1 MLKKKLLISLVIIQG
16 LLIIAGIIAIIFGV
30 FYKMSNNDSK
40 TTIMNK
46 NIGLNDVYL
55 INENQ
60 YQQKLVIDNK
70 AIFQIVDIETNKVLK
85 EIVIEKD

>member
-1 MLKKKLLISLVIIQG
+1 MLKKKILISLVLIQG

-30 FYKMSNNDSK
+30 FYKMSNNDNK
-40 TTIMNK
+40 TIILNK

-55 INENQ
+55 INENH
-60 YQQKLVIDNK
+60 YQQKLVKDNK
-70 AIFQIVDIETNKVLK
+70 AIFQIVDIETNKILK

>member
-1 MLKKKLLISLVIIQG
+1 MLKKKLLLSLVIIQG

-30 FYKMSNNDSK
+30 FYKMSKNDNK
-40 TTIMNK
+40 KIIMNK

-60 YQQKLVIDNK
+60 YQQKLIKNNK
-70 AIFQIVDIETNKVLK
+70 AIFQIIDIETNKVLK

>member
-1 MLKKKLLISLVIIQG
+1 MLKKKILISLVIIQG

-30 FYKMSNNDSK
+30 FYKMGNNDSK
-40 TTIMNK
+40 TIIMNE
-46 NIGLNDVYL
+46 NIDLNDVYL

-60 YQQKLVIDNK
+60 YQQKLVKDNK